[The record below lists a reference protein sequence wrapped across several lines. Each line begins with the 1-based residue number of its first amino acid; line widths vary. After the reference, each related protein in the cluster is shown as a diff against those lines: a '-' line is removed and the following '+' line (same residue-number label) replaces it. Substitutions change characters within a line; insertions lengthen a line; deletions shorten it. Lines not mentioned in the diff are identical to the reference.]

1 MTTDIEAG
9 QIVQF
14 TYKSGDYIG
23 CVHEWRTGKAVIE
36 VMAVLKHPMQGDLH
50 HHRRA
55 GEPVMFHQRKALAER
70 EKALVPLPFIK
81 PYEGEVPEYRESLR
95 AALAAEIAYLRG
107 LGDDAYAQQ
116 ALAHL
121 TELEREYSV
130 TYKI

>member
-1 MTTDIEAG
+1 MTTDIQAG

-14 TYKSGDYIG
+14 SYKSGDYIG
-23 CVHEWRTGKAVIE
+23 RVHEWRSGKAVIE
-36 VMAVLKHPMQGDLH
+36 VMAVLKHPKQGDLH

-70 EKALVPLPFIK
+70 EKALVPMPYIK
-81 PYEGEVPEYRESLR
+81 PYDGVVPGYAESLR

-121 TELEREYSV
+121 MELERDYSV
-130 TYKI
+130 MYKI